1 MHLFSFRKLFCDL
14 FLLFFFFVLLFRNG
28 KREVTWE
35 GRPRGRCMVS
45 VYSMIVERAKN
56 CHKFKR
62 FEVKSSIQTSNFGG
76 FRSTVQAKPHKNQ
89 VKSR

>member
-1 MHLFSFRKLFCDL
+1 MH
-14 FLLFFFFVLLFRNG
+14 G
-28 KREVTWE
+28 
-35 GRPRGRCMVS
+35 

-62 FEVKSSIQTSNFGG
+62 FEVKSSIQTSNF
-76 FRSTVQAKPHKNQ
+76 RSTVQAKPHKNQ

>member
-1 MHLFSFRKLFCDL
+1 MH
-14 FLLFFFFVLLFRNG
+14 G
-28 KREVTWE
+28 
-35 GRPRGRCMVS
+35 

-89 VKSR
+89 VKSRWANIMHGSLELWFTIINPCCRVLPSKSGGKVR

>member
-1 MHLFSFRKLFCDL
+1 MH
-14 FLLFFFFVLLFRNG
+14 G
-28 KREVTWE
+28 
-35 GRPRGRCMVS
+35 

-89 VKSR
+89 VKVALFLNFLLTWGL

>member
-1 MHLFSFRKLFCDL
+1 MH
-14 FLLFFFFVLLFRNG
+14 G
-28 KREVTWE
+28 
-35 GRPRGRCMVS
+35 

-76 FRSTVQAKPHKNQ
+76 FRSTVQAKPQ
-89 VKSR
+89 VKCR

>member
-1 MHLFSFRKLFCDL
+1 MH
-14 FLLFFFFVLLFRNG
+14 G
-28 KREVTWE
+28 
-35 GRPRGRCMVS
+35 

-89 VKSR
+89 ADEFNKALHASL

>member
-1 MHLFSFRKLFCDL
+1 MH
-14 FLLFFFFVLLFRNG
+14 G
-28 KREVTWE
+28 
-35 GRPRGRCMVS
+35 

-56 CHKFKR
+56 CRKFKR

>member
-1 MHLFSFRKLFCDL
+1 MCLFSLRKLFCDL
-14 FLLFFFFVLLFRNG
+14 FALFFFWFRNG

-35 GRPRGRCMVS
+35 GRPRGRCM
-45 VYSMIVERAKN
+45 YSMIVERAKN

-76 FRSTVQAKPHKNQ
+76 FRSTVQAEPHKNQ

>member
-1 MHLFSFRKLFCDL
+1 MH
-14 FLLFFFFVLLFRNG
+14 G
-28 KREVTWE
+28 
-35 GRPRGRCMVS
+35 

-56 CHKFKR
+56 CHK
-62 FEVKSSIQTSNFGG
+62 VKSSIQTSNFGG

>member
-1 MHLFSFRKLFCDL
+1 MH
-14 FLLFFFFVLLFRNG
+14 G
-28 KREVTWE
+28 
-35 GRPRGRCMVS
+35 

-62 FEVKSSIQTSNFGG
+62 FEASNFGG